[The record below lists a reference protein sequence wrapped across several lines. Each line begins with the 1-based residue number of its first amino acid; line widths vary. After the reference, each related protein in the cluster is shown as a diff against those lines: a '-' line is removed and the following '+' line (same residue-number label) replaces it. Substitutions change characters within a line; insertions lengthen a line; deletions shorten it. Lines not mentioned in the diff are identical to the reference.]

1 MKAREELYSLLWQQ
15 GILRVSA
22 CPPEENIA
30 LKEQTERGEPLPDD
44 IYQIEKSGEFVRL
57 DPEQLAPEEQQ
68 LLVALKQLRALESLK
83 WLAALL
89 LAALI
94 GLILL
99 AVFGA
104 FR

>member
-15 GILRVSA
+15 GILRVGA
-22 CPPEENIA
+22 CSPEENKA
-30 LKEQTERGEPLPDD
+30 LKERMERGEPLPDD

-68 LLVALKQLRALESLK
+68 LLVLESLK

>member
-1 MKAREELYSLLWQQ
+1 MKPREELHSLLWQQ

-22 CPPEENIA
+22 CSPEENMA
-30 LKEQTERGEPLPDD
+30 LKGQTERGEPLPDD
-44 IYQIEKSGEFVRL
+44 IYQIEKSGEFLRL
-57 DPEQLAPEEQQ
+57 DPKQLAPEEQK

-99 AVFGA
+99 AVFGV

>member
-22 CPPEENIA
+22 CSPEENKA
-30 LKEQTERGEPLPDD
+30 LPDD

>member
-22 CPPEENIA
+22 CSPEENKA
-30 LKEQTERGEPLPDD
+30 LKERMERGEPLPDD

>member
-15 GILRVSA
+15 GILRVGA
-22 CPPEENIA
+22 CSPEENKA
-30 LKEQTERGEPLPDD
+30 LKERMERGEPLPDD
-44 IYQIEKSGEFVRL
+44 IYQIEKSGEFVHL

-83 WLAALL
+83 GLAVLL

>member
-1 MKAREELYSLLWQQ
+1 M
-15 GILRVSA
+15 
-22 CPPEENIA
+22 
-30 LKEQTERGEPLPDD
+30 
-44 IYQIEKSGEFVRL
+44 

>member
-1 MKAREELYSLLWQQ
+1 MKAREELYSLLWNH
-15 GILRVSA
+15 GIWQAST
-22 CPPEENIA
+22 CSFEENRD
-30 LKEQTERGEPLPDD
+30 LLERVKRGEPLPDD

>member
-22 CPPEENIA
+22 CSPEA
-30 LKEQTERGEPLPDD
+30 LKERMERGEPLPDD